1 MKALKIILY
10 ILLATSL
17 VGFGNAFFKE
27 YHRLSDESE
36 ARGEAMEEAVF
47 EDKPASLT
55 SEDQEMD
62 EGSDTSDGSPTS
74 PSEESEQV
82 DEPKEPLDAS
92 ELADSAEDQGLEI
105 GRAHV

>member
-47 EDKPASLT
+47 DDKPASLT

-62 EGSDTSDGSPTS
+62 EGSDTSDGSPT
-74 PSEESEQV
+74 
-82 DEPKEPLDAS
+82 
-92 ELADSAEDQGLEI
+92 
-105 GRAHV
+105 RALTSFGEA